1 MFESIKH
8 WFQSAHAKSHHFEH
22 SEKEA
27 VHLALASVLYHIINA
42 DHQESRKEV
51 AIFKDILMSEF
62 NLSEEQVDYLHTSA
76 ASATSDFDKDL
87 EVINQHLIDNPM
99 VKKQFMEKLIHLVS
113 IDGVLDDELDDFY
126 KALNVIF
133 PEIKIP

>member
-8 WFQSAHAKSHHFEH
+8 WFQSTHTKSSHFEH
-22 SEKEA
+22 GENEA

-42 DHQESRKEV
+42 DHDESRREISK
-51 AIFKDILMSEF
+51 FKDILMSEF
-62 NLSEEQVDYLHTSA
+62 DLSEEQAEYLHTSV
-76 ASATSDFDKDL
+76 ASATSNFDKDL

-133 PEIKIP
+133 PEIKVP